1 MSERKRGHG
10 IVDRGEVVPMAFE
23 PIGCRAVAI
32 KVALDDA
39 THEFDWSHEQSKGLH
54 ELVELRLDL
63 LWAQMITDRSR

>member
-1 MSERKRGHG
+1 
-10 IVDRGEVVPMAFE
+10 MAFE